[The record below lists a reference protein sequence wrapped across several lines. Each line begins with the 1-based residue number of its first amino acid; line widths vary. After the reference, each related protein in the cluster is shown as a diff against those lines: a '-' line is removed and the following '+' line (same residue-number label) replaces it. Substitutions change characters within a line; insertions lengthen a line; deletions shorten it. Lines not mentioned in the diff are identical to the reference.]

1 MWVVSTLA
9 DFCDHVA
16 CFRPLAGCGL
26 FLPDHG
32 RAGTDPC
39 FRPLAGCGLF
49 PGYRDGSAALLVSV
63 PLRGV
68 GCFPFVSK
76 IMSAGLFPSPCGV
89 WVVSSKRMPK
99 RMKATEVSV
108 PLRGVGCFGMDFTGV
123 EIDPEVSVPLRGV
136 GCFRQGAAS
145 ATGYQG
151 FPSPCGVWVVSAATT
166 LSTSTICF
174 RPLAGCGLFPGARGR
189 FYCQP
194 GFRPLA
200 GCGLFRFAALKA
212 AHNAGF
218 RPLAGCGLF
227 HEETRFNMQRFG
239 FPSPCGVWV
248 VSRNRYLYRII
259 KRFPSP
265 CGVWV
270 VSAKL
275 HILSGATGKRI
286 VNSAILLYHIGR
298 CLSIAN

>member
-1 MWVVSTLA
+1 MSRFPSPCGVWVVSGKKYFKLLDVLEFPSPCGVWVVSVRA
-9 DFCDHVA
+9 LPPPRA
-16 CFRPLAGCGL
+16 IRGFRPLAGCGL
-26 FLPDHG
+26 FLQSSSPKPDVFVSVPLRG
-32 RAGTDPC
+32 VGCFRSPMWRSCSSKC

-136 GCFRQGAAS
+136 GCFLYYVYYYHCFG
-145 ATGYQG
+145 T
-151 FPSPCGVWVVSAATT
+151 FPSS
-166 LSTSTICF
+166 
-174 RPLAGCGLFPGARGR
+174 
-189 FYCQP
+189 
-194 GFRPLA
+194 
-200 GCGLFRFAALKA
+200 
-212 AHNAGF
+212 
-218 RPLAGCGLF
+218 
-227 HEETRFNMQRFG
+227 
-239 FPSPCGVWV
+239 
-248 VSRNRYLYRII
+248 
-259 KRFPSP
+259 

>member
-1 MWVVSTLA
+1 MV
-9 DFCDHVA
+9 
-16 CFRPLAGCGL
+16 FRPLAGCGL
-26 FLPDHG
+26 FLQQSRELRHPC
-32 RAGTDPC
+32 RFRPLAGCGLFPKGSKEDQGVRWSFRPLAGCGLFLFQVRMVLLFVC

-89 WVVSSKRMPK
+89 WVVSVKDG
-99 RMKATEVSV
+99 A
-108 PLRGVGCFGMDFTGV
+108 V
-123 EIDPEVSVPLRGV
+123 EHPE
-136 GCFRQGAAS
+136 
-145 ATGYQG
+145 
-151 FPSPCGVWVVSAATT
+151 
-166 LSTSTICF
+166 
-174 RPLAGCGLFPGARGR
+174 
-189 FYCQP
+189 
-194 GFRPLA
+194 
-200 GCGLFRFAALKA
+200 
-212 AHNAGF
+212 
-218 RPLAGCGLF
+218 
-227 HEETRFNMQRFG
+227 
-239 FPSPCGVWV
+239 
-248 VSRNRYLYRII
+248 
-259 KRFPSP
+259 RFPSP